1 MITPDTIKE
10 YTWCDGD
17 IDGYSRSG
25 RWKKEILTDEEWNF
39 IDRMISEIG
48 LIRKNLVSEGFK
60 EAHEKKKERFDS
72 LETYQILEQYEPKS

>member
-1 MITPDTIKE
+1 MITPEKIKE

-25 RWKKEILTDEEWNF
+25 RWEKEILTDEEWNF

-48 LIRKNLVSEGFK
+48 LIRKNLVSDSFRAK
-60 EAHEKKKERFDS
+60 HEEQKERFDS
-72 LETYQILEQYEPKS
+72 IETYQILEQYEPKS

>member
-1 MITPDTIKE
+1 
-10 YTWCDGD
+10 
-17 IDGYSRSG
+17 
-25 RWKKEILTDEEWNF
+25 
-39 IDRMISEIG
+39 MISEIG